1 MAPRFESPVPVFI
14 FLLSMAYGY
23 GLGVRKASSC
33 RRDAWAS
40 GELHPLVEQDP
51 LQRIE
56 KKESILALAGISHQA
71 DAPRRGLNLRES
83 PGDLDIEF
91 VQQAGARLCAIY
103 ADGDI
108 DGGNSRQAVL
118 WILNEKAYAHRF
130 QARNQRRLSLPVAF
144 PAR

>member
-23 GLGVRKASSC
+23 GLGVRKASNC
-33 RRDAWAS
+33 RRDACAS

-56 KKESILALAGISHQA
+56 KKEHIRALAGISHQA

-83 PGDLDIEF
+83 SGDLDIEF
-91 VQQAGARLCAIY
+91 VQQAGARLSAID
-103 ADGDI
+103 ADRDI
-108 DGGNSRQAVL
+108 DGGNSPQAVL
-118 WILNEKAYAHRF
+118 TILDEYAYAHRF
-130 QARNQRRLSLPVAF
+130 HARHQRRLI
-144 PAR
+144 